1 MDFDCWT
8 GLRIE
13 GKSYII
19 AEKIYYKEKTS
30 DDVWTE
36 YGLITSDSDARI
48 WLTVADN
55 GLSCSLST
63 LVKES
68 KPPKGYRLHDTGT
81 QVVTGVWGDTDASVG
96 DEAKYE
102 QYESADGTATFFVEK
117 WSVNGGGSAGK
128 KLNAADIVPDE
139 STSPPRW
146 NALRFRLKNGL
157 REGVT
162 SVAACGAILLFVI
175 FTEGAP
181 DLSARTWHDF
191 RNFVGVPYALHE
203 RLSDAPYYT
212 EEQDEGGAR
221 IYTAQPDAGTVALD
235 LIEGVEGD
243 VQDATLDPADTEHA
257 LVLRKGTEI
266 ARITPAPDGTARI
279 VLIDTGAVPAPV
291 QSDARSHVLL
301 QYGELVRTGSTRGR
315 AALSIE
321 ERSAEPVPA
330 SAPETAA
337 QPTAVPTPPANAAPP
352 APTANAAPTT
362 DGTPRPSLHLAH

>member
-1 MDFDCWT
+1 MEFDCWT

-19 AEKIYYKEKTS
+19 AEKICYKEKAS

-55 GLSCSLST
+55 GLSYSLST

-139 STSPPRW
+139 STAPPRW
-146 NALRFRLKNGL
+146 NAFRFRLKNGL
-157 REGVT
+157 REVVT
-162 SVAACGAILLFVI
+162 SVAACGVILLFVI

-221 IYTAQPDAGTVALD
+221 IYTAQMDAGTVALD
-235 LIEGVEGD
+235 LIEGLDGE
-243 VQDATLDPADTEHA
+243 VQDVTLDTVDAEVA
-257 LVLRKGTEI
+257 LVLRARMEI
-266 ARITPAPDGTARI
+266 AHIVPAPDGTTRI
-279 VLIDTGAVPAPV
+279 VLTDVRAPSAPIPVPPSAETYRDRDAVLLRYAALVRSGNERGRTAVVAEDEAASAIPTPTPTAAPV
-291 QSDARSHVLL
+291 
-301 QYGELVRTGSTRGR
+301 T
-315 AALSIE
+315 
-321 ERSAEPVPA
+321 
-330 SAPETAA
+330 
-337 QPTAVPTPPANAAPP
+337 P
-352 APTANAAPTT
+352 APTESVPPTT
-362 DGTPRPSLHLAH
+362 DGTPRRNLHLAN

>member
-8 GLRIE
+8 SLKIGE
-13 GKSYII
+13 ASYII
-19 AEKIYYKEKTS
+19 AEKIRYKEKTS

-55 GLSCSLST
+55 GFSCSLST
-63 LVKES
+63 LVTES

-139 STSPPRW
+139 SASPPRW
-146 NALRFRLKNGL
+146 NAFRFRLKSGL
-157 REGVT
+157 REVVT
-162 SVAACGAILLFVI
+162 SVAACGVILLFVI

-191 RNFVGVPYALHE
+191 RNFVGVSYALHE
-203 RLSDAPYYT
+203 RLSDAPYYK
-212 EEQDEGGAR
+212 EGAAENGTRLYAAQ
-221 IYTAQPDAGTVALD
+221 IDDGTAALD
-235 LIEGVEGD
+235 LIEGVDGM
-243 VQDATLDPADTEHA
+243 VQDAFIEKEAADA
-257 LVLRKGTEI
+257 PLVIRTQQEI
-266 ARITPAPDGTARI
+266 ARITSAADGTAYI
-279 VLIDTGAVPAPV
+279 VVTVASPDLTPAA
-291 QSDARSHVLL
+291 DRLRRSHALL
-301 QYGELVRTGSTRGR
+301 RYAESVRTGDTRGR
-315 AALSIE
+315 TGVVLPTRRWE
-321 ERSAEPVPA
+321 
-330 SAPETAA
+330 APEGFDLE
-337 QPTAVPTPPANAAPP
+337 QFLLGEREE
-352 APTANAAPTT
+352 
-362 DGTPRPSLHLAH
+362 DR

>member
-1 MDFDCWT
+1 MELRCWMGVT
-8 GLRIE
+8 IE

-19 AEKIYYKEKTS
+19 AEKIRYKEKTS

-36 YGLITSDSDARI
+36 YGLITSDSDVRI

-55 GLSCSLST
+55 GFSCSLST

-139 STSPPRW
+139 SASPPRW
-146 NALRFRLKNGL
+146 NAFRFRLKNGL
-157 REGVT
+157 REVVT
-162 SVAACGAILLFVI
+162 SVAACGVILLFVI

-203 RLSDAPYYT
+203 RLSDAPYYKERAAENGT
-212 EEQDEGGAR
+212 RLYAAQIDDG
-221 IYTAQPDAGTVALD
+221 TAALD
-235 LIEGVEGD
+235 LIEGGD
-243 VQDATLDPADTEHA
+243 GMVQDAFIEKAAADA
-257 LVLRKGTEI
+257 PLVIRTQQEI
-266 ARITPAPDGTARI
+266 ARITSAADGTAHIILTETTPDLTPAAEKLERSY
-279 VLIDTGAVPAPV
+279 VLMRYA
-291 QSDARSHVLL
+291 
-301 QYGELVRTGSTRGR
+301 ELVRTGDQRGR
-315 AALSIE
+315 AGVVLQESPRADTP
-321 ERSAEPVPA
+321 SAAPADRAA
-330 SAPETAA
+330 SATA
-337 QPTAVPTPPANAAPP
+337 AAPP
-352 APTANAAPTT
+352 TTAPAPTT
-362 DGTPRPSLHLAH
+362 SASEETPRRMRHLAH